1 MYSLITFLRF
11 LNKQHNLITEDYNNR
26 KNYRIPFSTDENL
39 SSKKG
44 RYFLNEISQYLII
57 AGTIAIIITA
67 IWALRR
73 QHINMRSH
81 HKIQAIALTGLTLV
95 AIVALI
101 ASLSFKDN
109 SFVAVA
115 SAAVGGIAIFISHRT
130 TLPNKTILFPLEDTE
145 AEVNKPLE
153 FTVAVL
159 VLQVLI

>member
-1 MYSLITFLRF
+1 V
-11 LNKQHNLITEDYNNR
+11 
-26 KNYRIPFSTDENL
+26 
-39 SSKKG
+39 
-44 RYFLNEISQYLII
+44 
-57 AGTIAIIITA
+57 GTIAIIITA
-67 IWALRR
+67 IWVLRKR
-73 QHINMRSH
+73 NINMRGH

-109 SFVAVA
+109 GLIAVA